1 MAIEA
6 PSAAEIF
13 PHVRIVM
20 GMVIGLGV
28 TRLLSGVARIVQHP
42 RRTPVYAVH
51 LGWTLSV
58 LLMLVHFWWWEFG
71 LYHVGEWTFGIYF
84 FLISYSIALF
94 LLCAFLFPESMAD
107 YSGYEDYFLSKRIWF
122 FGILASTYLFDYAD
136 TLIKGRQHL
145 ESSAPNISSACRYSS
160 RCALPPWPHGTG
172 LSMPCSS
179 SARSSTRYP
188 SSCDS
193 SIRRAEPVRSPRLLK
208 VEGLPATGHAAAT
221 SSEDRHEHRPSRRR
235 APLQPALLRGAGGSG
250 RRLPL
255 DGKAQHARGGGQPF
269 LARRR

>member
-20 GMVIGLGV
+20 GMVVGLGM

-71 LYHVGEWTFGIYF
+71 LYHIGNWTFGIYL
-84 FLISYSIALF
+84 FLISYSILLF
-94 LLCAFLFPESMAD
+94 QLCAFLFPESMAD

-122 FGILASTYLFDYAD
+122 FGILASTYFFDYAD
-136 TLIKGRQHL
+136 TMLKGRQHL
-145 ESSAPNISSACRYSS
+145 ESF
-160 RCALPPWPHGTG
+160 GTEY
-172 LSMPCSS
+172 L
-179 SARSSTRYP
+179 
-188 SSCDS
+188 
-193 SIRRAEPVRSPRLLK
+193 V
-208 VEGLPATGHAAAT
+208 
-221 SSEDRHEHRPSRRR
+221 
-235 APLQPALLRGAGGSG
+235 
-250 RRLPL
+250 RLPVFVAL
-255 DGKAQHARGGGQPF
+255 CLAAMATRNRTFHAILVIGTIVYQISFILRLF
-269 LARRR
+269 DTLS